1 MESIL
6 FYSYVNNTLLKYYN
20 SIFFQKEKIHQ
31 ELYKQLPEE
40 IKKIIFAYAG
50 ILSYH
55 NGKYI
60 NHIEPTDNR
69 YKMLLTIPKVKITP
83 IKHTY
88 NNIESIGYESC
99 INYTNKKY
107 QLILDT
113 RFLDAFGC
121 YRYVFFT
128 FDSIKKYTWNTWFF
142 GHRCNRVDYTY
153 RD

>member
-6 FYSYVNNTLLKYYN
+6 SYSYVNNTLLKYYN

-60 NHIEPTDNR
+60 RRIC
-69 YKMLLTIPKVKITP
+69 K
-83 IKHTY
+83 
-88 NNIESIGYESC
+88 
-99 INYTNKKY
+99 
-107 QLILDT
+107 
-113 RFLDAFGC
+113 
-121 YRYVFFT
+121 
-128 FDSIKKYTWNTWFF
+128 
-142 GHRCNRVDYTY
+142 
-153 RD
+153 